1 MPARIEVN
9 EGDLRAASG
18 KFLRGVLVAG
28 ILVGVTLLGYFVT
41 PRDPSGNLLF
51 LSPRVAQVAS
61 YQRRVQQWAREMR
74 DAEGQMRSLLSA
86 QTADLYAQDSAL
98 QNINRNV
105 SSLSAEVDQTS
116 APDSLAGLHDL
127 MAKAVEAHQ
136 QAANALGQWLG
147 APTPETQAAAQ
158 NAIEAASG
166 ILEQV
171 YSNPWVS
178 VEREATP
185 EASNGNQ

>member
-18 KFLRGVLVAG
+18 KALRAILVVG
-28 ILVGVTLLGYFVT
+28 IVVGVTLLGYFVT

-51 LSPRVAQVAS
+51 LSPRVAQVDS
-61 YQRRVQQWAREMR
+61 YQHHVQQWAREMR
-74 DAEGQMRSLLSA
+74 DTEGQMQSLLSA

-98 QNINRNV
+98 QDINRNV
-105 SSLSAEVDQTS
+105 SSLSDEVDRTS

-127 MAKAVEAHQ
+127 MAKAAEAHQ
-136 QAANALGQWLG
+136 QASSALGQWLG
-147 APTPETQAAAQ
+147 APSPETQAAAR

-171 YSNPWVS
+171 YTNPWVT

-185 EASNGNQ
+185 EDTNGNQ

>member
-18 KFLRGVLVAG
+18 KFLRGVLAVG
-28 ILVGVTLLGYFVT
+28 IVVGVTLLGYFVT
-41 PRDPSGNLLF
+41 PKDQSGNLLF
-51 LSPRVAQVAS
+51 LSPHVAQVAS
-61 YQRRVQQWAREMR
+61 YQRHVQQWAREMR
-74 DAEGQMRSLLSA
+74 DTEGQMQSLLGA
-86 QTADLYAQDSAL
+86 QTADLYTQDSAL
-98 QNINRNV
+98 QDINQKV

-136 QAANALGQWLG
+136 QAASALGQWLG
-147 APTPETQAAAQ
+147 APSSGTQAAAQ
-158 NAIEAASG
+158 SAIEAASG

-171 YSNPWVS
+171 YTNPWVT

-185 EASNGNQ
+185 EDSNGNR